1 MALFDSSI
9 TPYSKSFLELAENA
23 KSLRGAEEYLEHME
37 RLWHAYQPFASP
49 DFLRQLLA
57 DDGKFYSL
65 TWEMLLGAM
74 LLDKGYELQASKDDN
89 RPDLCLIY
97 EEKRVWIECCLPTGG
112 DPSKPNSVPEIPSD
126 GEFHN
131 VDPNKSVLRCTQQ
144 LAAKKKQHLSWISQ
158 EICKPDEPFIIAING
173 RNLQLSIYNHSLPQI
188 IRALYGTG
196 DLYAIFD
203 ANNPEHSESGYLFK
217 PKIDKSETE
226 PISTTFFLDTDNNHI
241 NGVLFSTDWICHYS
255 STPNYCYVENVSAAN
270 RTGIS
275 FAEFCQT
282 YEYGSNQIRMH

>member
-1 MALFDSSI
+1 
-9 TPYSKSFLELAENA
+9 
-23 KSLRGAEEYLEHME
+23 ME